1 MPITKPSQVI
11 IFGRTNVGK
20 STLFNRLVGSPR
32 ALVADVDH
40 TTRDANQHIISWN
53 RRRLELIDTAG
64 LNELIYLTM
73 TKKKAKELTE
83 LEEKIQYQT
92 GLLLKEAA
100 VVLFIVD
107 GQTGLLPQDRELAL
121 ACKKLLPKE
130 TPLLLVAN
138 KIDSPRHRDKLSEF
152 FQLGW
157 GEPWAVSAATG
168 MGTGDLL
175 DEIVKKIAKQRRHD
189 AKLAKE
195 EAEETEEETTETD
208 ITPTTNSTDNDEA
221 QIIGYT
227 EKPDYKV
234 CLLGK
239 PNVGK
244 SSLLN
249 AILGYD
255 RVLVSAMPHTT
266 REPQDTFIKYK
277 GKIIQLV
284 DTAGIARKDP
294 GKKKI
299 LEKVGMAKSLQRLN
313 QADIAILLID
323 ISEPISHQE
332 ASLAEEIVNR
342 KKSLIV
348 AANKWDMVEERDTNH
363 FTELI
368 NHRLPFIGFAPIA
381 FISAKTKSKVQK
393 ILDLII
399 EVGQGRSVSL
409 SNSQLDHF
417 LSRIVK
423 HHLPAKG
430 KGLKHPHIYSFF
442 QTEVAPPCFTV
453 TIGIKDNL
461 HFSYIRFIQN
471 QLRHTY
477 GFEGTPISIHVAR
490 GRQINPQHK
499 SNH

>member
-1 MPITKPSQVI
+1 MPPIKPSQII

-32 ALVADVDH
+32 ALVADIDH
-40 TTRDANQHIISWN
+40 TTRDANQHTISWN
-53 RRRLELIDTAG
+53 RRRLELVDTAG
-64 LNELIYLTM
+64 LNELMYLTM
-73 TKKKAKELTE
+73 SQKKSKQLTE

-92 GLLLKEAA
+92 GQLLREAA
-100 VVLFIVD
+100 VVLFMVD
-107 GQTGLLPQDRELAL
+107 GQAGLLPQDRELAL

-130 TPLLLVAN
+130 TPILLVIN
-138 KIDSPRHRDKLSEF
+138 KIDSPRHREKISEF
-152 FQLGW
+152 YTLGW
-157 GEPWAVSAATG
+157 GEPWPVSAATG

-175 DEIVKKIAKQRRHD
+175 DEIVKQVERQRRRN
-189 AKLAKE
+189 AKNKLSAPSDPVMG
-195 EAEETEEETTETD
+195 AAAETT
-208 ITPTTNSTDNDEA
+208 TNELELVA
-221 QIIGYT
+221 YT

-249 AILGYD
+249 ALLGYN
-255 RVLVSAMPHTT
+255 RVLVSAIPHTT
-266 REPQDTFIKYK
+266 REPQDTFIKYRD
-277 GKIIQLV
+277 KIIQIV

-294 GKKKI
+294 GKKKA
-299 LEKVGMAKSLQRLN
+299 LEKIGMAKSLQRLN
-313 QADIAILLID
+313 QADIAILLVD

-332 ASLAEEIVNR
+332 ASLAEEIINR

-348 AANKWDMVEERDTNH
+348 AANKWDKVEERDTVN
-363 FTELI
+363 FTEAI
-368 NHRLPFIGFAPIA
+368 YHRLPFIGFAPIA
-381 FISAKTKSKVQK
+381 FVSAKTKSKVQK

-399 EVGQGRSVSL
+399 EVGAQRSISL
-409 SNSQLDHF
+409 SKSQLDHF

-423 HHLPAKG
+423 HHRPAKG
-430 KGLKHPHIYSFF
+430 KGLKHPHIYSFI
-442 QTEVAPPCFTV
+442 QTEAGPPCFTA

-461 HFSYIRFIQN
+461 HFSYLRFIQN

-477 GFEGTPISIHVAR
+477 GFIGTPISIHVAR

>member
-1 MPITKPSQVI
+1 MPPIKPSQII

-32 ALVADVDH
+32 ALVADIDH
-40 TTRDANQHIISWN
+40 TTRDANQHTISWN
-53 RRRLELIDTAG
+53 RRRLELVDTAG
-64 LNELIYLTM
+64 LNELMYLTM
-73 TKKKAKELTE
+73 SQKKSKQLTE

-92 GLLLKEAA
+92 GQLLREAA
-100 VVLFIVD
+100 VVLFMVD
-107 GQTGLLPQDRELAL
+107 GQAGLLPQDRELAL

-130 TPLLLVAN
+130 TPILLVIN
-138 KIDSPRHRDKLSEF
+138 KIDSPRHREKISEF
-152 FQLGW
+152 YTLSW
-157 GEPWAVSAATG
+157 GEPWPVSAATG

-175 DEIVKKIAKQRRHD
+175 DEIVKQVERQRRRN
-189 AKLAKE
+189 AKNKLSAPSDPVMG
-195 EAEETEEETTETD
+195 AAAETT
-208 ITPTTNSTDNDEA
+208 TNELELVA
-221 QIIGYT
+221 YT

-249 AILGYD
+249 ALLGYN
-255 RVLVSAMPHTT
+255 RVLVSAIPHTT
-266 REPQDTFIKYK
+266 REPQDTFIKYRD
-277 GKIIQLV
+277 KIIQIV

-294 GKKKI
+294 GKKKA
-299 LEKVGMAKSLQRLN
+299 LEKIGMAKSLQRLN
-313 QADIAILLID
+313 QADIAILLVD

-332 ASLAEEIVNR
+332 ASLAEEIINR

-348 AANKWDMVEERDTNH
+348 AANKWDKVEERDTVN
-363 FTELI
+363 FTEAI
-368 NHRLPFIGFAPIA
+368 YHRLPFIGFAPIA
-381 FISAKTKSKVQK
+381 FVSAKTKSKVQK

-399 EVGQGRSVSL
+399 EVGAQRSISL
-409 SNSQLDHF
+409 SKSQLDHF

-423 HHLPAKG
+423 YHRPAKG
-430 KGLKHPHIYSFF
+430 KGLKHPHIYSFI
-442 QTEVAPPCFTV
+442 QTEAGPPCFTA

-461 HFSYIRFIQN
+461 HFSYLRFIQN

-477 GFEGTPISIHVAR
+477 GFIGTPISIHVAR

>member
-1 MPITKPSQVI
+1 MPPIKPSQII

-32 ALVADVDH
+32 ALVADIDH
-40 TTRDANQHIISWN
+40 TTRDANQHTISWN
-53 RRRLELIDTAG
+53 RRRLELVDTAG
-64 LNELIYLTM
+64 LNELMYLTM
-73 TKKKAKELTE
+73 SQKKSKQLTE

-92 GLLLKEAA
+92 GQLLREAA
-100 VVLFIVD
+100 VVLFMVD
-107 GQTGLLPQDRELAL
+107 GQAGLLPQDRELAL

-130 TPLLLVAN
+130 TPILLVIN
-138 KIDSPRHRDKLSEF
+138 KIDSPRHREKISEF
-152 FQLGW
+152 YTLGW
-157 GEPWAVSAATG
+157 GEPWPVSAATG

-175 DEIVKKIAKQRRHD
+175 DEIVKQVERQRRRN
-189 AKLAKE
+189 AKNKLFAPSDPVMGG
-195 EAEETEEETTETD
+195 AAETT
-208 ITPTTNSTDNDEA
+208 TNELELVA
-221 QIIGYT
+221 YT

-249 AILGYD
+249 ALLGYN
-255 RVLVSAMPHTT
+255 RVLVSAIPHTT
-266 REPQDTFIKYK
+266 REPQDTFIKYRD
-277 GKIIQLV
+277 KIIQIV

-294 GKKKI
+294 GKKKA
-299 LEKVGMAKSLQRLN
+299 LEKIGMAKSLQRLN
-313 QADIAILLID
+313 QADIAILLVD

-332 ASLAEEIVNR
+332 ASLAEEIINR

-348 AANKWDMVEERDTNH
+348 AANKWDKVEERDTVN
-363 FTELI
+363 FTEAI
-368 NHRLPFIGFAPIA
+368 YHRLPFIGFAPIA
-381 FISAKTKSKVQK
+381 FVSAKTKSKVQK

-399 EVGQGRSVSL
+399 EVGAQRSISL
-409 SNSQLDHF
+409 SKSQLDHF

-423 HHLPAKG
+423 HHRPAKG
-430 KGLKHPHIYSFF
+430 KGLKHPHIYSFI
-442 QTEVAPPCFTV
+442 QTEAGPPCFTA

-461 HFSYIRFIQN
+461 HFSYLRFIQN

-477 GFEGTPISIHVAR
+477 GFIGTPISIHVAR

>member
-1 MPITKPSQVI
+1 MPALKPSQVI

-40 TTRDANQHIISWN
+40 TTRDANQHTISWN
-53 RRRLELIDTAG
+53 RRRLELVDTAG

-73 TKKKAKELTE
+73 SQKKSKQLTE

-92 GLLLKEAA
+92 GQLLREAA
-100 VVLFIVD
+100 VVLFMVD
-107 GQTGLLPQDRELAL
+107 GQAGLLPQDRELAM

-130 TPLLLVAN
+130 TPILLVTN
-138 KIDSPRHRDKLSEF
+138 KIDSPRHREKISEF
-152 FQLGW
+152 YTLGW
-157 GEPWAVSAATG
+157 GEPWPVSAATG

-175 DEIVKKIAKQRRHD
+175 DEIVKQVERQRRRN
-189 AKLAKE
+189 AKNKLSAPSDPVMG
-195 EAEETEEETTETD
+195 AAAETT
-208 ITPTTNSTDNDEA
+208 TNELELVA
-221 QIIGYT
+221 YT

-249 AILGYD
+249 ALLGYN
-255 RVLVSAMPHTT
+255 RVLVSAIPHTT
-266 REPQDTFIKYK
+266 REPQDTFIKYRD
-277 GKIIQLV
+277 KIIQIV

-294 GKKKI
+294 GKKKV
-299 LEKVGMAKSLQRLN
+299 LEKMGMTKSLQRLN
-313 QADIAILLID
+313 QADIAILLVD

-332 ASLAEEIVNR
+332 ASLAEEIINR

-348 AANKWDMVEERDTNH
+348 AANKWDKVEERDTVN
-363 FTELI
+363 FTEAI
-368 NHRLPFIGFAPIA
+368 YHRLPFIGFAPIA
-381 FISAKTKSKVQK
+381 SVSAKTKSKVQK

-399 EVGQGRSVSL
+399 EVGAQRSISL
-409 SNSQLDHF
+409 SKSQLDHF

-423 HHLPAKG
+423 YHRPAKG
-430 KGLKHPHIYSFF
+430 KGLKHPHIYSFI
-442 QTEVAPPCFTV
+442 QTEAGPPCFTA

-461 HFSYIRFIQN
+461 HFSYLRFIQN

-477 GFEGTPISIHVAR
+477 GFIGTPISIHVAR

>member
-1 MPITKPSQVI
+1 MPISKSNPVI

-32 ALVADVDH
+32 ALVADIDH
-40 TTRDANQHIISWN
+40 TTRDANQHTISWN
-53 RRRLELIDTAG
+53 RRRLELVDTAG

-73 TKKKAKELTE
+73 TKKKAHQLTE

-92 GLLLKEAA
+92 GQLLKEAA

-107 GQTGLLPQDRELAL
+107 CQAGLLPQDRELAM
-121 ACKKLLPKE
+121 ACKKLLPAD
-130 TPLLLVAN
+130 TPILVVAN
-138 KIDSPRHRDKLSEF
+138 KIDSPRHRDKLSDF
-152 FQLGW
+152 YQLGW
-157 GEPWAVSAATG
+157 GTPWAISAATG

-175 DEIVKKIAKQRRHD
+175 DEIVKQISRRRRQITAKN
-189 AKLAKE
+189 KLAKIE
-195 EAEETEEETTETD
+195 
-208 ITPTTNSTDNDEA
+208 PTDEA
-221 QIIGYT
+221 DEEIEHQSDLAASDEPEIIGYT

-249 AILGYD
+249 AILGYN
-255 RVLVSAMPHTT
+255 RVLVSALPHTT
-266 REPQDTFIKYK
+266 REPQDTFIKYQ

-294 GKKKI
+294 GPKKA
-299 LEKVGMAKSLQRLN
+299 LEKMGMAKSLQRLN
-313 QADIAILLID
+313 QADIAILLVD

-332 ASLAEEIVNR
+332 ASLAEEIINR

-348 AANKWDMVEERDTNH
+348 AANKWDKVEERDTVN
-363 FTELI
+363 FSELI
-368 NHRLPFIGFAPIA
+368 YHRMPFISFAPIA
-381 FISAKTKSKVQK
+381 FISAKTKSKVHK

-409 SNSQLDHF
+409 SKSQLDHF

-430 KGLKHPHIYSFF
+430 KGLKHPHIYSFI
-442 QTEVAPPCFTV
+442 QTEVAPPCFTA
-453 TIGIKDNL
+453 TIGVKDNL
-461 HFSYIRFIQN
+461 HFSYVRFIQN

-477 GFEGTPISIHVAR
+477 GFEGTPISIHIAR

>member
-1 MPITKPSQVI
+1 MPTIKPSQVI

-32 ALVADVDH
+32 ALVADLDH
-40 TTRDANQHIISWN
+40 TTRDANQHTISWN
-53 RRRLELIDTAG
+53 RRRLELVDTAG

-73 TKKKAKELTE
+73 SQKKSKQLTE

-92 GLLLKEAA
+92 GQLLKEAV
-100 VVLFIVD
+100 VVLFMVD
-107 GQTGLLPQDRELAL
+107 GQAGLLPQDRELAM
-121 ACKKLLPKE
+121 ACKKLLPKQ
-130 TPLLLVAN
+130 TPVLLVTN
-138 KIDSPRHRDKLSEF
+138 KIDSPRHREKINEF
-152 FQLGW
+152 YQLGW
-157 GEPWAVSAATG
+157 GEPWPVSAATG

-175 DEIVKKIAKQRRHD
+175 DEIVKQIGRQRRRT
-189 AKLAKE
+189 AKNKLAQSIE
-195 EAEETEEETTETD
+195 STSEIITDQPTATELE
-208 ITPTTNSTDNDEA
+208 IVA
-221 QIIGYT
+221 YT

-249 AILGYD
+249 ALLGYN
-255 RVLVSAMPHTT
+255 RVLVSAIPHTT
-266 REPQDTFIKYK
+266 REPQDTFIKYRD
-277 GKIIQLV
+277 KIIQIV

-294 GKKKI
+294 GKKKA
-299 LEKVGMAKSLQRLN
+299 LEKMGMTKSLQRLN
-313 QADIAILLID
+313 KADIAILMVD

-332 ASLAEEIVNR
+332 ASLAEEVVNR
-342 KKSLIV
+342 KKSLII
-348 AANKWDMVEERDTNH
+348 AANKWDKVEERDTNH
-363 FTELI
+363 FTEAI
-368 NHRLPFIGFAPIA
+368 YHRLPFISFAPIA
-381 FISAKTKSKVQK
+381 FVSAKTKSKVHK

-399 EVGQGRSVSL
+399 EIGAQRSISL
-409 SNSQLDHF
+409 SKSQLDHF

-423 HHLPAKG
+423 YHRPAKG
-430 KGLKHPHIYSFF
+430 KGLKHPHIYSFI
-442 QTEVAPPCFTV
+442 QTEAGPPCFTA

-461 HFSYIRFIQN
+461 HFSYLRFIQN

-477 GFEGTPISIHVAR
+477 GFMGTPISIHVAR

>member
-1 MPITKPSQVI
+1 MPPIKPSQII

-32 ALVADVDH
+32 ALVADIDH
-40 TTRDANQHIISWN
+40 TTRDANQHTISWN
-53 RRRLELIDTAG
+53 RRRLELVDTAG
-64 LNELIYLTM
+64 LNELMYLTM
-73 TKKKAKELTE
+73 SQKKSKQLTE

-92 GLLLKEAA
+92 GQLLREAA
-100 VVLFIVD
+100 VVMFMVD
-107 GQTGLLPQDRELAL
+107 GQAGLLPQDRELAL

-130 TPLLLVAN
+130 TPILLVIN
-138 KIDSPRHRDKLSEF
+138 KIDSPRHREKISEF
-152 FQLGW
+152 YTLGW
-157 GEPWAVSAATG
+157 GEPWPVSAATG

-175 DEIVKKIAKQRRHD
+175 DEIVKQVERQRRRN
-189 AKLAKE
+189 AKNKLSAPSDPVMG
-195 EAEETEEETTETD
+195 AAAETT
-208 ITPTTNSTDNDEA
+208 TNELELVA
-221 QIIGYT
+221 YT

-249 AILGYD
+249 ALLGYN
-255 RVLVSAMPHTT
+255 RVLVSAIPHTT
-266 REPQDTFIKYK
+266 REPQDTFIKYRD
-277 GKIIQLV
+277 KIIQIV

-294 GKKKI
+294 GKKKA
-299 LEKVGMAKSLQRLN
+299 LEKIGMAKSLQRLN
-313 QADIAILLID
+313 QADIAILLVD

-332 ASLAEEIVNR
+332 ASLAEEIINR

-348 AANKWDMVEERDTNH
+348 AANKWDKVEERDTVN
-363 FTELI
+363 FTEAI
-368 NHRLPFIGFAPIA
+368 YHRLPFIGFAPIA
-381 FISAKTKSKVQK
+381 FVSAKTKSKVQK

-399 EVGQGRSVSL
+399 EVGAQRSISL
-409 SNSQLDHF
+409 SKSQLDHF

-423 HHLPAKG
+423 HHRPAKG
-430 KGLKHPHIYSFF
+430 KGLKHPHIYSFI
-442 QTEVAPPCFTV
+442 QTEAGPPCFTA

-461 HFSYIRFIQN
+461 HFSYLRFIQN

-477 GFEGTPISIHVAR
+477 GFIGTPISIHVAR

>member
-1 MPITKPSQVI
+1 MAISKPSQVI

-20 STLFNRLVGSPR
+20 STLFNRLIGSPR

-53 RRRLELIDTAG
+53 RRRLELVDTAG

-100 VVLFIVD
+100 VVLFVVD
-107 GQTGLLPQDRELAL
+107 GQTGLLPQDKELAL
-121 ACKKLLPKE
+121 ACKKLLPKN
-130 TPLLLVAN
+130 TPLILVAN
-138 KIDSPRHRDKLSEF
+138 KIDSPRHRDKLSDF

-157 GEPWAVSAATG
+157 GQPWAISAATG

-175 DEIVKKIAKQRRHD
+175 DEMVKLVAKQRRQNS
-189 AKLAKE
+189 KSSKE
-195 EAEETEEETTETD
+195 ATEEIDKTQAEEIDEIQTTK
-208 ITPTTNSTDNDEA
+208 SDEA
-221 QIIGYT
+221 QIVDFT

-249 AILGYD
+249 ALLGYD
-255 RVLVSAMPHTT
+255 RVLVSSMPHTT

-277 GKIIQLV
+277 GKVIQLV

-299 LEKVGMAKSLQRLN
+299 LEKAGMTKSLQRLN
-313 QADIAILLID
+313 QSDIAILLVD

-332 ASLAEEIVNR
+332 ANLAEEIVNR

-348 AANKWDMVEERDTNH
+348 AANKWDKVEERDTAK
-363 FTELI
+363 FSELVY
-368 NHRLPFIGFAPIA
+368 HRLPFIGFAPIA
-381 FISAKTKSKVQK
+381 FVSAKTKSKVQK

-409 SNSQLDHF
+409 SKSQLDHF

-430 KGLKHPHIYSFF
+430 KGLKHPHIYSFV
-442 QTEVAPPCFTV
+442 QTEAAPPCFTA

>member
-1 MPITKPSQVI
+1 MPPIKPSQII

-32 ALVADVDH
+32 ALVADIDH
-40 TTRDANQHIISWN
+40 TTRDANQHTISWN
-53 RRRLELIDTAG
+53 RRRLELVDTAG
-64 LNELIYLTM
+64 LNELMYLTM
-73 TKKKAKELTE
+73 SQKKSKQLTE

-92 GLLLKEAA
+92 GQLLKEAA
-100 VVLFIVD
+100 VILFMVD
-107 GQTGLLPQDRELAL
+107 GQVGLLPQDRELAL

-130 TPLLLVAN
+130 TPILLVIN
-138 KIDSPRHRDKLSEF
+138 KIDSPRHREKISEF
-152 FQLGW
+152 YTLGW
-157 GEPWAVSAATG
+157 GEPWPISAATG

-175 DEIVKKIAKQRRHD
+175 DEIVKQVERQRRRN
-189 AKLAKE
+189 AKNKLSTPNNPALG
-195 EAEETEEETTETD
+195 AITETT
-208 ITPTTNSTDNDEA
+208 TNKLELIA
-221 QIIGYT
+221 YT

-249 AILGYD
+249 ALLGYN
-255 RVLVSAMPHTT
+255 RVLVSAIPHTT
-266 REPQDTFIKYK
+266 REPQDTFIKYRDK
-277 GKIIQLV
+277 VIQIV

-294 GKKKI
+294 GKKKV
-299 LEKVGMAKSLQRLN
+299 LEKMGMTKSLQRLN
-313 QADIAILLID
+313 QADIAILMID

-332 ASLAEEIVNR
+332 ASLAEEIINR

-348 AANKWDMVEERDTNH
+348 AANKWDKVEERDTVN
-363 FTELI
+363 FTESI
-368 NHRLPFIGFAPIA
+368 YHRLPFIGFAPIA
-381 FISAKTKSKVQK
+381 FVSAKTKSKVQK

-399 EVGQGRSVSL
+399 EVGAQRSISL
-409 SNSQLDHF
+409 SKSQLDHF

-423 HHLPAKG
+423 YHRPAKG
-430 KGLKHPHIYSFF
+430 KGLKHPHIYSFI
-442 QTEVAPPCFTV
+442 QTEAGPPCFTA

-461 HFSYIRFIQN
+461 HFSYLRFIQN
-471 QLRHTY
+471 QLRYTY
-477 GFEGTPISIHVAR
+477 GFIGTPISIHVAR

>member
-1 MPITKPSQVI
+1 MPALKPSQVI

-40 TTRDANQHIISWN
+40 TTRDANQHTISWN
-53 RRRLELIDTAG
+53 RRRLELVDTAG

-73 TKKKAKELTE
+73 SQKKSKQLTE

-92 GLLLKEAA
+92 GQLLREAA
-100 VVLFIVD
+100 VVLFMVD
-107 GQTGLLPQDRELAL
+107 GQAGLLPQDRELAM

-130 TPLLLVAN
+130 TPILLVTN
-138 KIDSPRHRDKLSEF
+138 KIDSPRHREKISEF
-152 FQLGW
+152 YTLGW
-157 GEPWAVSAATG
+157 GEPWPVSAATG

-175 DEIVKKIAKQRRHD
+175 DEIVKQVERQRRRN
-189 AKLAKE
+189 AKNKLSAPSDPVMG
-195 EAEETEEETTETD
+195 AAAETT
-208 ITPTTNSTDNDEA
+208 TNELELVA
-221 QIIGYT
+221 YT

-249 AILGYD
+249 ALLGYN
-255 RVLVSAMPHTT
+255 RVLVSAIPHTT
-266 REPQDTFIKYK
+266 REPQDTFIKYRD
-277 GKIIQLV
+277 KIIQIV

-294 GKKKI
+294 GKKKV
-299 LEKVGMAKSLQRLN
+299 LEKMGMTKSLQRLN
-313 QADIAILLID
+313 QADIAILLVD

-332 ASLAEEIVNR
+332 ASLAEEIINR

-348 AANKWDMVEERDTNH
+348 AANKWDKVEERDTVN
-363 FTELI
+363 FTEAI
-368 NHRLPFIGFAPIA
+368 YHRLPFIGFAPIA
-381 FISAKTKSKVQK
+381 FVSAKTKSKVQK

-399 EVGQGRSVSL
+399 EVGAQRSISL
-409 SNSQLDHF
+409 SKSQLDHF

-423 HHLPAKG
+423 YHRPAKG
-430 KGLKHPHIYSFF
+430 KGLKHPHIYSFI
-442 QTEVAPPCFTV
+442 QTEAGPPCFTA

-461 HFSYIRFIQN
+461 HFSYLRFIQN

-477 GFEGTPISIHVAR
+477 GFIGTPISIHVAR

>member
-1 MPITKPSQVI
+1 MKPSQVI

-32 ALVADVDH
+32 ALVADIDH
-40 TTRDANQHIISWN
+40 TTRDANQHTISWN
-53 RRRLELIDTAG
+53 RRRLELVDTAG
-64 LNELIYLTM
+64 LNELMYLTM
-73 TKKKAKELTE
+73 SQKKSKQLTE

-92 GLLLKEAA
+92 GQLLKEAA
-100 VVLFIVD
+100 VVLFMVD
-107 GQTGLLPQDRELAL
+107 GQAGLLPQDRELAL

-130 TPLLLVAN
+130 TPILLVIN
-138 KIDSPRHRDKLSEF
+138 KIDSPRHREKISEF
-152 FQLGW
+152 YTLGW
-157 GEPWAVSAATG
+157 GEPWPVSAATG

-175 DEIVKKIAKQRRHD
+175 DEIVKQIGRQRRRN
-189 AKLAKE
+189 ANNKLPAPSDP
-195 EAEETEEETTETD
+195 ALDSNTETTTAEL
-208 ITPTTNSTDNDEA
+208 E
-221 QIIGYT
+221 IIAYT

-249 AILGYD
+249 ALLGYN
-255 RVLVSAMPHTT
+255 RVLVSAIPHTT
-266 REPQDTFIKYK
+266 REPQDTFIKYRD
-277 GKIIQLV
+277 KIIQIV

-294 GKKKI
+294 GKKKA
-299 LEKVGMAKSLQRLN
+299 LEKIGMAKSLQRLN
-313 QADIAILLID
+313 QADIAILLVD

-332 ASLAEEIVNR
+332 ASLAEEIINR

-348 AANKWDMVEERDTNH
+348 AANKWDKVEERDTVK
-363 FTELI
+363 FTEDI
-368 NHRLPFIGFAPIA
+368 YHRLPFIGFAPIT
-381 FISAKTKSKVQK
+381 FVSAKTKSKVQK

-399 EVGQGRSVSL
+399 EVGAQRSISL
-409 SNSQLDHF
+409 SKSQLDHF

-423 HHLPAKG
+423 HHRPAKG
-430 KGLKHPHIYSFF
+430 KGLKHPHIYSFI
-442 QTEVAPPCFTV
+442 QTETGPPCFTA

-461 HFSYIRFIQN
+461 HFSYLRFIQN

-477 GFEGTPISIHVAR
+477 GFVGTPISIHVAR

>member
-1 MPITKPSQVI
+1 MPPIKPSQII

-32 ALVADVDH
+32 ALVADIDH
-40 TTRDANQHIISWN
+40 TTRDANQHTISWN
-53 RRRLELIDTAG
+53 RRRLELVDTAG
-64 LNELIYLTM
+64 LNELMYLTM
-73 TKKKAKELTE
+73 SQKKSKQLTE

-92 GLLLKEAA
+92 GQLLREAA
-100 VVLFIVD
+100 VVLFMVD
-107 GQTGLLPQDRELAL
+107 GQAGLLPQDRELAL

-130 TPLLLVAN
+130 TPILLVIN
-138 KIDSPRHRDKLSEF
+138 KIDSPRHREKISEF
-152 FQLGW
+152 YTLGW
-157 GEPWAVSAATG
+157 GEPWPVSAATG

-175 DEIVKKIAKQRRHD
+175 DEIVKQVERQRRRN
-189 AKLAKE
+189 AKNKLFAPSDPVMG
-195 EAEETEEETTETD
+195 AAAETT
-208 ITPTTNSTDNDEA
+208 TNELELVA
-221 QIIGYT
+221 YT

-249 AILGYD
+249 ALLGYN
-255 RVLVSAMPHTT
+255 RVLVSAIPHTT
-266 REPQDTFIKYK
+266 REPQDTFIKYRD
-277 GKIIQLV
+277 KIIQIV

-294 GKKKI
+294 GKKKA
-299 LEKVGMAKSLQRLN
+299 LEKIGMAKSLQRLN
-313 QADIAILLID
+313 QADIAILLVD

-332 ASLAEEIVNR
+332 ASLAEEIINR

-348 AANKWDMVEERDTNH
+348 AANKWDKVEERDTVN
-363 FTELI
+363 FTEAI
-368 NHRLPFIGFAPIA
+368 YHRLPFIGFAPIA
-381 FISAKTKSKVQK
+381 FVSAKTKSKVQK

-399 EVGQGRSVSL
+399 EVGAQRSISL
-409 SNSQLDHF
+409 SKSQLDHF

-423 HHLPAKG
+423 HHRPAKG
-430 KGLKHPHIYSFF
+430 KGLKHPHIYSFI
-442 QTEVAPPCFTV
+442 QTEAGPPCFTA

-461 HFSYIRFIQN
+461 HFSYLRFIQN

-477 GFEGTPISIHVAR
+477 GFIGTPISIHVAR

>member
-1 MPITKPSQVI
+1 MPPIKPSQII

-32 ALVADVDH
+32 ALVADIDH
-40 TTRDANQHIISWN
+40 TTRDANQHTISWN
-53 RRRLELIDTAG
+53 RRRLELVDTAG

-73 TKKKAKELTE
+73 SQKKSKQLTE

-92 GLLLKEAA
+92 GQLLREAA
-100 VVLFIVD
+100 VVLFMVD
-107 GQTGLLPQDRELAL
+107 GQAGLLPQDRELAL

-130 TPLLLVAN
+130 TPILLVIN
-138 KIDSPRHRDKLSEF
+138 KIDSPRHREKISEF
-152 FQLGW
+152 YTLGW
-157 GEPWAVSAATG
+157 GEPWPVSAATG

-175 DEIVKKIAKQRRHD
+175 DEIVKQVERQRRRN
-189 AKLAKE
+189 AKNKLSAPSDPVMG
-195 EAEETEEETTETD
+195 AAAETT
-208 ITPTTNSTDNDEA
+208 TNELELVA
-221 QIIGYT
+221 YT

-249 AILGYD
+249 ALLGYN
-255 RVLVSAMPHTT
+255 RVLVSAIPHTT
-266 REPQDTFIKYK
+266 REPQDTFIKYRD
-277 GKIIQLV
+277 KIIQIV

-294 GKKKI
+294 GKKKA
-299 LEKVGMAKSLQRLN
+299 LEKIGMAKSLQRLN
-313 QADIAILLID
+313 QADIAILLVD

-332 ASLAEEIVNR
+332 ASLAEEIINR

-348 AANKWDMVEERDTNH
+348 AANKWDKVEERDTVN
-363 FTELI
+363 FTEAI
-368 NHRLPFIGFAPIA
+368 YHRLPFIGFAPIA
-381 FISAKTKSKVQK
+381 FVSAKTKSKVQK

-399 EVGQGRSVSL
+399 EVGAQRSISL
-409 SNSQLDHF
+409 SKSQLDHF

-423 HHLPAKG
+423 HHRPAKG
-430 KGLKHPHIYSFF
+430 KGLKHPHIYSFI
-442 QTEVAPPCFTV
+442 QTEAGPPCFTA

-461 HFSYIRFIQN
+461 HFSYLRFIQN

-477 GFEGTPISIHVAR
+477 GFIGTPISIHVAR
-490 GRQINPQHK
+490 GRQINLQHK